1 MVMPIRAWRMEKS
14 TNLIQG
20 ICRILLS
27 HKQGKAPL
35 TDETKTELGILLY
48 DATKL
53 FCNAVEEINEDT
65 SRWSPELSD
74 YLFQFPEKCDET
86 LNIVASEDFRDPYY
100 DDGPL
105 SGC

>member
-1 MVMPIRAWRMEKS
+1 MEKS

-20 ICRILLS
+20 ICRILSSNRQRKLPLS
-27 HKQGKAPL
+27 EEVKS
-35 TDETKTELGILLY
+35 ELAVLLY

-53 FCNAVEEINEDT
+53 YCNAVEEIHGDS
-65 SRWSPELSD
+65 SRWSPELPD
-74 YLFQFPEKCDET
+74 YLFQFPEQCDET
-86 LNIVASEDFRDPYY
+86 LAIVASDDFRDPYY